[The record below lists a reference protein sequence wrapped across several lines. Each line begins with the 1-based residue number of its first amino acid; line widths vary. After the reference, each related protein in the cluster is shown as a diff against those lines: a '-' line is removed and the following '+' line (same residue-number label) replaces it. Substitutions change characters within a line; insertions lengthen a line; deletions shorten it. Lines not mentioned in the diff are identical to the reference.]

1 MASNLELAR
10 EIANTAAIRDERHR
24 REAIEAI
31 MRKQVQAESSKL
43 YGGGMAIAGGFYGGP
58 LNHDFPPW
66 PEPGPEPNVESPW
79 ANATRVFSGRYLP
92 NPTIDSITCRRM
104 ALRVGIYNAQRNRG
118 SWPTD
123 PI

>member
-58 LNHDFPPW
+58 LNHDF
-66 PEPGPEPNVESPW
+66 
-79 ANATRVFSGRYLP
+79 ATRVFSGRYLP